1 METTTIA
8 VDLEVNQL
16 AAALARAKASFR
28 VAQQSGHNPFF
39 KSANHPKGA
48 PYSTTADIDAAISQA
63 LCAEGFAPVTVHPR
77 REDGGWVAEGVL
89 RHKSGQ
95 SISSEVPM
103 FIQKQDMQGF
113 KSALT
118 YAQRMLIVCLTGCV
132 SGADDDDG
140 NAASQPQSQ
149 QSKGDPARRAV
160 QGMTA
165 EAELKAAINAGDAA
179 KARVCLDKVRLRA
192 KRQEIDEGLLHRAEA
207 AFEKAFSEEPI
218 NV

>member
-1 METTTIA
+1 MSDVIEN
-8 VDLEVNQL
+8 EL
-16 AAALARAKASFR
+16 AAALARAKAAFR

-39 KSANHPKGA
+39 KSPTHPKGA

-77 REDGGWVAEGVL
+77 RDEIGWVAKGVL

-95 SISSEVPM
+95 SIASEVPM

-140 NAASQPQSQ
+140 NAASQPQAQ
-149 QSKGDPARRAV
+149 AKGDPAKRAV

-165 EAELKAAINAGDAA
+165 EAELRSAIDAGDEK
-179 KARVCLDKVRLRA
+179 KARVAMDKVRLRA
-192 KRQEIDEGLLHRAEA
+192 KRKEIDESLLQRAEA
-207 AFEKAFSEEPI
+207 AFAKAFDEETV

>member
-1 METTTIA
+1 MSDVIES
-8 VDLEVNQL
+8 EL
-16 AAALARAKASFR
+16 AAALSRAKAAFR

-39 KSANHPKGA
+39 KSATHPKGA

-77 REDGGWVAEGVL
+77 RDEIGWVAQGVL

-103 FIQKQDMQGF
+103 FIQKADMQGF

-140 NAASQPQSQ
+140 NAASQPQAKSH
-149 QSKGDPARRAV
+149 GDPVKRAV

-165 EAELKAAINAGDAA
+165 EAELRQAIDAGDEK

-192 KRQEIDEGLLHRAEA
+192 KRKEIDDGLLQRAEA
-207 AFEKAFSEEPI
+207 AFAKAFEEEPV

>member
-1 METTTIA
+1 MS
-8 VDLEVNQL
+8 EVIENEL
-16 AAALARAKASFR
+16 AAALSRAKAAFR

-39 KSANHPKGA
+39 KSPTHPKGA

-77 REDGGWVAEGVL
+77 RDEIGWIAEGVL

-95 SISSEVPM
+95 SISAEVPM
-103 FIQKQDMQGF
+103 LIQKQDMQGF

-140 NAASQPQSQ
+140 NATIHPQVQSQP
-149 QSKGDPARRAV
+149 KGDPAKRAV

-165 EAELKAAINAGDAA
+165 EAELRQAIDAGDEK

-192 KRQEIDEGLLHRAEA
+192 KRKEIDEGLLQRAEA
-207 AFEKAFSEEPI
+207 AFAKAFEEEPV

>member
-1 METTTIA
+1 M
-8 VDLEVNQL
+8 DQDQL
-16 AAALARAKASFR
+16 SAALAKAKASFR
-28 VAQQSGHNPFF
+28 VASQSGHNPFF
-39 KSANHPKGA
+39 KSQAHPKGA

-77 REDGGWVAEGVL
+77 REDGQWIAQGVL
-89 RHKSGQ
+89 RHRSGQ
-95 SISSEVPM
+95 QITAEVPM
-103 FIQKQDMQGF
+103 LLQKQDMQGF

-140 NAASQPQSQ
+140 NAATQPQAQ
-149 QSKGDPARRAV
+149 QKGDPARRAV

-165 EAELKAAINAGDAA
+165 EAELRSAINDGDEK

-192 KRQEIDEGLLHRAEA
+192 KRKEIDDGLLQRAEA
-207 AFEKAFSEEPI
+207 AFAKAFAEE
-218 NV
+218 VASV

>member
-8 VDLEVNQL
+8 VDLDTNQL
-16 AAALARAKASFR
+16 AAALARAKANFR
-28 VAQQSGHNPFF
+28 VAAQSGRNPFF
-39 KSANHPKGA
+39 KSPSHPKGA

-63 LCAEGFAPVTVHPR
+63 LCAEGFAPVTVHPEYR
-77 REDGGWVAEGVL
+77 DGHWVAKGVL
-89 RHKSGQ
+89 AHRGGQ
-95 SISSEVPM
+95 CISATVPM

-140 NAASQPQSQ
+140 NAASQPSQ
-149 QSKGDPARRAV
+149 EAKGDPARRAV

-165 EAELKAAINAGDAA
+165 EAELRQAIDAGDEA
-179 KARVCLDKVRLRA
+179 KARVCMDKVRLRA
-192 KRQEIDEGLLHRAEA
+192 KRREIDEGLLHRAEA
-207 AFEKAFSEEPI
+207 AFEKAFKET
-218 NV
+218 VDV